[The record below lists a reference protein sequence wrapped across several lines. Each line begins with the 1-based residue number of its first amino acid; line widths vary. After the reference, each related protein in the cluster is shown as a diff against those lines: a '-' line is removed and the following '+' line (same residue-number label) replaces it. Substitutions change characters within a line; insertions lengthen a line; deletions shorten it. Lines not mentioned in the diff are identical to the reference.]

1 MPLRYESPEFNE
13 ELKIRVNANSEYRE
27 KAKGMNWKTLITV
40 KDVPFSTYSSYSDGE
55 LVERKHVA
63 PNELEESRKKADFK
77 IEIPTYDLS
86 TEIASG
92 RKSIEKLFL
101 SVAVKLEGAIFKA
114 LQYRAAAELVAKTTA
129 DLTNESAIP
138 SKEEFTKMLRK
149 QGLL

>member
-13 ELKIRVNANSEYRE
+13 ELKKRLNANGEYRE
-27 KAKGMNWKTLITV
+27 KAKGMNWKTLVTV

-63 PNELEESRKKADFK
+63 PNELEECKKKADFK

-101 SVAVKLEGAIFKA
+101 SGAVKLEGAIFKA
-114 LQYRAAAELVAKTTA
+114 LQYRAAAELIAKTTA
-129 DLTNESAIP
+129 DLTNESSIP

>member
-1 MPLRYESPEFNE
+1 MPLQYESPEFNE
-13 ELKIRVNANSEYRE
+13 ELKKRVNANGEYRE

-63 PNELEESRKKADFK
+63 PNELEECKKKADFK

-101 SVAVKLEGAIFKA
+101 SGAVKLEGAIFKA
-114 LQYRAAAELVAKTTA
+114 LQYRAAAELIAKITA
-129 DLTNESAIP
+129 DLTNESIIP
-138 SKEEFTKMLRK
+138 SKEEFTKMLREH
-149 QGLL
+149 GLF